1 MKIVF
6 VIAGVVI
13 GCLLL
18 FACAGD
24 VAVAPQDTSPAVN
37 EAPNVPEEA
46 SHDQSQQSP
55 AMPDPTPEATPVQ
68 EMDDDSRLT
77 AAVQATGEVIISFE
91 YTKQSGPASNQ
102 HAVWIEDLDGRL
114 IKSLFASR
122 WTANGGFTTRPD
134 SIALWAKR
142 ADLANMSS
150 ADVDAVAGATP
161 GTGLQSYTWDLTDL
175 NGETVLQG
183 DYVFFVEGTLRWKS
197 FVLVSGVI
205 TIGDDP
211 VTVEGDAVFHYE
223 GSDRYD
229 ALTADSVENN
239 MIGAVTAVFVP

>member
-6 VIAGVVI
+6 VIVGVVS
-13 GCLLL
+13 CLLL
-18 FACAGD
+18 FACSGD
-24 VAVAPQDTSPAVN
+24 TATVPDDTPSVANESLAAPEEPSQGGASQDELQ
-37 EAPNVPEEA
+37 EAPA
-46 SHDQSQQSP
+46 
-55 AMPDPTPEATPVQ
+55 TPESTPDQ
-68 EMDDDSRLT
+68 QPDDNSESET
-77 AAVQATGEVIISFE
+77 ALPATGEVIISFE

-122 WTANGGFTTRPD
+122 WTANGGFATRPD
-134 SIALWAKR
+134 SIALWAER
-142 ADLANMSS
+142 AALANMSS

-161 GTGLQSYTWDLTDL
+161 STGLQSYTWDLTDL
-175 NGETVLQG
+175 SGETVLQG

-197 FVLVSGVI
+197 FVLISGVI
-205 TIGDDP
+205 TIGDEP
-211 VTVEGDAVFHYE
+211 VTVQGDAVFHYE
-223 GSDRYD
+223 SSDRYD

>member
-1 MKIVF
+1 VKIAF
-6 VIAGVVI
+6 VIAVI
-13 GCLLL
+13 VGCLLL
-18 FACAGD
+18 FACSGGTE
-24 VAVAPQDTSPAVN
+24 VAPDDTVSFVN
-37 EAPNVPEEA
+37 ELPGVPEEA
-46 SHDQSQQSP
+46 SQEGTSHESQQ
-55 AMPDPTPEATPVQ
+55 APDAPESTPFQEPDNDSESEAALP
-68 EMDDDSRLT
+68 
-77 AAVQATGEVIISFE
+77 ATGEVIISFE

-122 WTANGGFTTRPD
+122 WTANGGFATRPD
-134 SIALWAKR
+134 SIALWAER

-161 GTGLQSYTWDLTDL
+161 GTGLLSYTWDLTDL
-175 NGETVLQG
+175 SGETILQG
-183 DYVFFVEGTLRWKS
+183 DYVFYVEGTLRWKN
-197 FVLVSGVI
+197 FVLVSGII
-205 TIGDDP
+205 TIADDP
-211 VTVEGDAVFHYE
+211 VTVQGNAVFHYE